1 MERLKASLEKGQLLC
16 GLGSGALCV
25 ACFWVALFASNIRKG
40 HAYAIFVTK
49 SSADALVHSPMRSN
63 YDCFVC
69 TNCKYTGC
77 DSVLE
82 CIINAQRAAGALRT
96 RCGRA
101 RAFTNAINL
110 KYDCF
115 FIHTTGCVLHSLV

>member
-49 SSADALVHSPMRSN
+49 SSADAL
-63 YDCFVC
+63 
-69 TNCKYTGC
+69 
-77 DSVLE
+77 
-82 CIINAQRAAGALRT
+82 RT
-96 RCGRA
+96 RSCIHQCDQIMIA
-101 RAFTNAINL
+101 LYAQTVNILAVTVSLNA
-110 KYDCF
+110 
-115 FIHTTGCVLHSLV
+115 

>member
-1 MERLKASLEKGQLLC
+1 MLKDAGLGLSRPCLRNFDAQRCGFCPKTESLNGSGLRRQRIWSLRGSVERLKASLEKGQLLC

-40 HAYAIFVTK
+40 HAYAIIFVTK

-77 DSVLE
+77 VP
-82 CIINAQRAAGALRT
+82 
-96 RCGRA
+96 
-101 RAFTNAINL
+101 
-110 KYDCF
+110 
-115 FIHTTGCVLHSLV
+115 